1 MQLLVAIVILVA
13 VACSGA
19 RAETHIVTRPGILCR
34 SSAALAALTLP
45 GGDSRTHR
53 QPQKGWELPMA
64 EKGGCKDLRIGQRLD
79 VVKAFRNTAIVTL
92 DDGPEEVPPAFYV
105 APVIDLA
112 PETEPHP
119 EPVVPSGRE
128 HRSGPDSP
136 VPEKALTSLLG
147 QDEDVFIK
155 AHPDGECSHPQPGVD
170 RCVYHAVDP
179 ESCPVASRC
188 SSAIYEFH
196 DGRMVSFQTSLSR
209 GEDWKV
215 AYRQAQ
221 GRYPVLRRARTTAGE
236 STFFK
241 TGYGALGFGRTFV
254 QTTGSAPL
262 WEMSFSLTGP
272 AAGAE

>member
-64 EKGGCKDLRIGQRLD
+64 EKGGCQDLRIGQRLD

-92 DDGPEEVPPAFYV
+92 DDGPEEAPPAFYV

-112 PETEPHP
+112 P
-119 EPVVPSGRE
+119 
-128 HRSGPDSP
+128 
-136 VPEKALTSLLG
+136 VPEGALTSLLG

-196 DGRMVSFQTSLSR
+196 AGRMVSFQTSLSR